1 MRRSVTAT
9 CIWALASAGIAAQTN
24 QFDATAARIR
34 ATDGFKNAMA
44 VLDRDHDR
52 LIAEI
57 ITLTEIPAPP
67 FKEAARAK
75 AYLDMLR
82 ASGLTDV
89 EQDAEGNVMG
99 LRRGSGPG
107 RDKAPLVA
115 ISAHLDTVFP
125 EGTDVKVRRE
135 GARLAAPGIGDDTRG
150 LAVLLAVIRAM
161 NEARI

>member
-1 MRRSVTAT
+1 MRRRMVAT
-9 CIWALASAGIAAQTN
+9 FIWGLLAAGCTAQTK
-24 QFDATAARIR
+24 QYDATLARVR
-34 ATDGFKNAMA
+34 GSDGFKQAMA
-44 VLDRDHDR
+44 VMDRDHDR

-107 RDKAPLVA
+107 RDKA
-115 ISAHLDTVFP
+115 
-125 EGTDVKVRRE
+125 
-135 GARLAAPGIGDDTRG
+135 
-150 LAVLLAVIRAM
+150 
-161 NEARI
+161 